1 MNEVTESRRKKK
13 LINKIVEL
21 VSPREKEKKKI
32 APLKMSKGAKWGL
45 EDQL

>member
-21 VSPREKEKKKI
+21 VSPREKEKKK
-32 APLKMSKGAKWGL
+32 
-45 EDQL
+45 